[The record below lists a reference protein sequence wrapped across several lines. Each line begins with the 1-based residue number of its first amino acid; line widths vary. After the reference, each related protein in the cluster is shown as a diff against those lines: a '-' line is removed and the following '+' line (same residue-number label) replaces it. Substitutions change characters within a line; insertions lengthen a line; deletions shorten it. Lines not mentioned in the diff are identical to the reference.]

1 LLTRKLAGRCSAAAS
16 QQLSEDTMQRHATKL
31 KLIAAVV
38 SGAFLIGGLSACGRT
53 QSTESLLTDAKQY
66 QQKGDL
72 KAALI
77 QLKNAVEKSPENAD
91 ARLQLAMLQ
100 LKMGDNASAE
110 KEARKARSLG
120 IKADVALPLEGRAM
134 AQQGRFKEMLETITP
149 ELAAHSA
156 PLLSL
161 RGDAL
166 LATGKPEDAKAAYDQ
181 ALALNPNSGD
191 ALLGMARHAMASNDR
206 DAAERYALEAVA
218 KDANNPEVWMF
229 RGALLRF
236 NGKPDEALAAYDK
249 VLALDPQH
257 RTAHI
262 EKAYIDIS
270 RGKFAEAKTE
280 IDAADKAA
288 PGSLLVT
295 YTRGLYEFSQGK
307 FAAAQEA
314 VQKVLKSAPEHMPSV
329 LLAGASEMNLGA
341 TQQAEQH
348 LRKYLESN
356 PNDIYARKLLAQ
368 TLLKSSQPADAA
380 AALAPVL
387 KEPTQ
392 DAQLLALAGESYM
405 QVRDFNKATA
415 YLEKATALAPKAA
428 ALHTSLGLSR
438 LGQGDNEKGLSELE
452 LAASLDPKSAQATM
466 ALVQTEMNL
475 KHFDKAL
482 AAAQALEKQQPDNPQ
497 VYNLK
502 GAVYLIKGDAANAR
516 AAFEKAVAVQPTF
529 FPAISNLSRLDL
541 QEHKPEAAK
550 QRFEKLLEKDKNNYG
565 AMAALGELALMQKHP
580 EEATAWFEKG
590 SNANPDAVL
599 PAVKLGTHYLHT
611 NQAPK
616 ALALARKLLVAN
628 PTNADLLELQGQAQ
642 VATKDPSAALETYS
656 KLVNVLP
663 KSAAAQLRLAG
674 VHMLLKNDAAAA
686 DDLKRAVELQP
697 EFMPAR
703 MAQIELALR
712 NKQPDEALA
721 KARQIQKLNEK
732 APVGYAVE
740 GDVLLAQGKAAQ
752 ALPAYEKALS
762 IAQSP
767 ELLVKVAQTMSMAGK
782 GKEAQARAAQWLKE
796 HPNDALVAMF
806 LADRSLASK
815 EYKPAISLL
824 EGVIKQNPNNP
835 VALNNLAW
843 AYQQEKD
850 PRALGTAE
858 QAFKVGG
865 ENPGVMDTLGWM
877 LVEQGN
883 TARGLPLLQK
893 ASGLS
898 PDSPEIRYHLA
909 VTLHKSGDK
918 QGARKELN
926 QLLAQNKPFA
936 QIEEARALLKTL

>member
-1 LLTRKLAGRCSAAAS
+1 
-16 QQLSEDTMQRHATKL
+16 MPRHATKL
-31 KLIAAVV
+31 TLIAAVV

-72 KAALI
+72 KAAMI
-77 QLKNAVEKSPENAD
+77 QLKNAVEKSPENGD
-91 ARLQLAMLQ
+91 ARLQLATLQ
-100 LKMGDNASAE
+100 LKMGDTASAE

-120 IKADVALPLEGRAM
+120 IAADVALPLEGKAM
-134 AQQGRFKEMLETITP
+134 AQQGRFKELLETITP
-149 ELAAHSA
+149 ALAARSA

-166 LATGKPEDAKAAYDQ
+166 LATGKADEAKQSYDQ

-191 ALLGMARHAMASNDR
+191 ALLGLARHAMATNDR
-206 DAAERYALEAVA
+206 DAAERYAADAVS
-218 KDANNPEVWMF
+218 KDGKNPEVWMF
-229 RGALLRF
+229 RGAMQRF
-236 NGKPDEALAAYDK
+236 AGKPDEALAAYDK
-249 VLALDPQH
+249 ALALEPQH

-262 EKAYIDIS
+262 EKAYIEIS
-270 RGKFAEAKTE
+270 RGKFPEAKTE
-280 IDAADKAA
+280 IDAADKSA

-307 FAAAQEA
+307 FAAAEEA
-314 VQKVLKSAPEHMPSV
+314 VQKVLKNAPEHMPSV
-329 LLAGASEMNLGA
+329 LLAGASEMNLGS

-356 PNDIYARKLLAQ
+356 PSDVYARKLLAQ
-368 TLLKSSQPADAA
+368 TLLKSAQPADAV

-387 KEPTQ
+387 KDSSQ
-392 DAQLLALAGESYM
+392 DPQLLALAGESYM
-405 QVRDFNKATA
+405 QVRDFDKASV
-415 YLEKATALAPKAA
+415 YLEKAAALAPKAA

-438 LGQGDNEKGLSELE
+438 LGQGDQAKGLSELE
-452 LAASLDPKSAQATM
+452 LATTLDPKSAQATM

-475 KHFDKAL
+475 KHYDKAL
-482 AAAQALEKQQPDNPQ
+482 VAAQALEKQQPDNPQ

-502 GAVYLIKGDAANAR
+502 GAVYLVKGDKANAR
-516 AAFEKAVAVQPTF
+516 AAFEKAVALQPTF

-541 QEHKPEAAK
+541 QDNKPEAAK

-565 AMAALGELALMQKHP
+565 AMAALGELALIQKHP
-580 EEATAWFEKG
+580 DEATSWFEKG
-590 SNANPDAVL
+590 SNANPEAVL
-599 PAVKLGTHYLHT
+599 PAVKLGNHYLHT

-616 ALALARKLLVAN
+616 ALTLARKFMVAN
-628 PTNADLLELQGQAQ
+628 PTNPDLLELQGQAQ

-697 EFMPAR
+697 EFLPAR

-712 NKQPDEALA
+712 TGHPDDALA
-721 KARQIQKLNEK
+721 RARQIQKLNDK
-732 APVGYAVE
+732 VPVGYAVE
-740 GDVLLAQGKAAQ
+740 GDVLLAQNKPAE

-762 IAQSP
+762 ISKSP
-767 ELLVKVAQTMSMAGK
+767 ELLVKVAQAMTMTGK
-782 GKEAQARAAQWLKE
+782 GKEAEARATQWLKDR
-796 HPNDALVAMF
+796 PNDALVAMF
-806 LADRSLASK
+806 VADRSLAGK
-815 EYKPAISLL
+815 EFKPAISLL
-824 EGVIKQNPNNP
+824 EGVLKQNPNNP

-858 QAFKVGG
+858 QAFKVAGD
-865 ENPGVMDTLGWM
+865 NPGVMDTLGWM

-883 TARGLPLLQK
+883 TTRALPLLQK
-893 ASGLS
+893 ASGMA
-898 PDSPEIRYHLA
+898 PNSPEIRYHLA
-909 VTLHKSGDK
+909 VGLHKSGDK

-926 QLLAQNKPFA
+926 QLLAQNKQFA

>member
-1 LLTRKLAGRCSAAAS
+1 
-16 QQLSEDTMQRHATKL
+16 MPRHATKL
-31 KLIAAVV
+31 TLIATVV

-72 KAALI
+72 KAAVI
-77 QLKNAVEKSPENAD
+77 QLKNAVEKSPENGE
-91 ARLQLAMLQ
+91 ARMQLATLQ

-120 IKADVALPLEGRAM
+120 IAADLALPLEGRAM
-134 AQQGRFKEMLETITP
+134 AQQGKFKEMLETITP
-149 ELAAHSA
+149 ALAARSA

-166 LATGKPEDAKAAYDQ
+166 LATGKADDAKQAYDQ
-181 ALALNPNSGD
+181 ALALNANSGD
-191 ALLGMARHAMASNDR
+191 ALLGLARHAMGANDR
-206 DAAERYALEAVA
+206 EAAERYVA
-218 KDANNPEVWMF
+218 DAASKDAKNPEVWMF
-229 RGALLRF
+229 QGALLRF

-249 VLALDPQH
+249 ALALDTQH

-262 EKAYIDIS
+262 EKAYIQIG

-295 YTRGLYEFSQGK
+295 YTRALYEFSQGK
-307 FAAAQEA
+307 FAAAQDA
-314 VQKVLKSAPEHMPSV
+314 LQKVLKTAPEHMPSV

-356 PNDIYARKLLAQ
+356 PNDVYARKLLAQ

-387 KEPTQ
+387 KESSQ
-392 DAQLLALAGESYM
+392 DPQLLALAGESYM
-405 QVRDFNKATA
+405 QVRDFNKATT
-415 YLEKATALAPKAA
+415 YLEKAAALAPKAA

-438 LGQGDNEKGLSELE
+438 LGQGDSEKGLSELE
-452 LAASLDPKSAQATM
+452 LATSLDPKSAQATM
-466 ALVQTEMNL
+466 ALVQTEMSL
-475 KHFDKAL
+475 KHYDKAL
-482 AAAQALEKQQPDNPQ
+482 AATQALEKQQPDNPQ

-502 GAVYLIKGDAANAR
+502 GAVYLVKGDAANAR
-516 AAFEKAVAVQPTF
+516 TAFEKAVALQPTF

-565 AMAALGELALMQKHP
+565 AMASLGELAMLQKHP
-580 EEATAWFEKG
+580 DEATSWFEKG
-590 SNANPDAVL
+590 SNANPEAVL
-599 PAVKLGTHYLHT
+599 PAIKLGTHYLHT

-616 ALALARKLLVAN
+616 ALSLARKFLVAN

-642 VATKDPSAALETYS
+642 VATKDPSGALETYS

-674 VHMLLKNDAAAA
+674 VHMMLKNDAAAT
-686 DDLKRAVELQP
+686 DDLKRAVEMQP

-703 MAQIELALR
+703 MAQIELAVR
-712 NKQPDEALA
+712 SGHPDDALA

-732 APVGYAVE
+732 LPVGYAVE
-740 GDVLLAQGKAAQ
+740 GDVLLAQNKPAQ

-762 IAQSP
+762 LSQSP
-767 ELLVKVAQTMSMAGK
+767 ELLVKVVQVMSMSGK
-782 GKEAQARAAQWLKE
+782 GKEAQARAAQWLKDR
-796 HPNDALVAMF
+796 PNDTLVAMY

-815 EYKPAISLL
+815 DIKPAIALL
-824 EGVIKQNPNNP
+824 EGVLKQNPNNP

-858 QAFKVGG
+858 QAFKVAG

-877 LVEQGN
+877 LLEQGN
-883 TARGLPLLQK
+883 TTRAVPLLQK
-893 ASGLS
+893 ATGLA
-898 PDSPEIRYHLA
+898 PNSPEIRYHLA
-909 VTLHKSGDK
+909 VGLHKSGDK

-926 QLLAQNKPFA
+926 QLLAENKPFA

>member
-1 LLTRKLAGRCSAAAS
+1 
-16 QQLSEDTMQRHATKL
+16 MQRHATKL

-53 QSTESLLTDAKQY
+53 QSTESLLADAKQY

-72 KAALI
+72 KAAQI

-91 ARLQLAMLQ
+91 ARLQLATLQ

-120 IKADVALPLEGRAM
+120 AAADVALVLEGKAM

-149 ELAAHSA
+149 ELAAKSA

-166 LATGKPEDAKAAYDQ
+166 LATGKTADAKALYDQ
-181 ALALNPNSGD
+181 ALALNANSGD
-191 ALLGMARHAMASNDR
+191 ALLGLARHAMASNDR
-206 DAAERYALEAVA
+206 EAAERYAADAAA
-218 KDANNPEVWMF
+218 KDANNPDVWMF
-229 RGALLRF
+229 EGALLRF

-249 VLALDPQH
+249 VLKLEPQH
-257 RTAHI
+257 RSAHI
-262 EKAYIDIS
+262 EKAYIEIS

-295 YTRGLYEFSQGK
+295 YTRALYEFSQGK
-307 FAAAQEA
+307 FAAAQDA

-356 PNDIYARKLLAQ
+356 PNDVYARKLLAQ
-368 TLLKSSQPADAA
+368 TLLKSAQPADAA

-387 KEPTQ
+387 KESSQ
-392 DAQLLALAGESYM
+392 DPQLLALAGESYM

-415 YLEKATALAPKAA
+415 YLEKAAALAPKAA
-428 ALHTSLGLSR
+428 AVRTSLGLSR

-452 LAASLDPKSAQATM
+452 LATTLDPKSPQATM
-466 ALVQTEMNL
+466 ALVQTEMSL
-475 KHFDKAL
+475 KHYDKAL
-482 AAAQALEKQQPDNPQ
+482 AAAQSLEKQQPDNPQ

-502 GAVYLIKGDAANAR
+502 GAVYLVKGDAANAR
-516 AAFEKAVAVQPTF
+516 AAFEKALAVQPTF
-529 FPAISNLSRLDL
+529 FPAVSNLARLDM

-550 QRFEKLLEKDKNNYG
+550 QRFETLLEKDKNNYG
-565 AMAALGELALMQKHP
+565 AMAALGELATLQKKND
-580 EEATAWFEKG
+580 EATSWFEKA
-590 SNANPDAVL
+590 SNANPDAVP
-599 PAVKLGTHYLHT
+599 PALMLGTHYLRT

-663 KSAAAQLRLAG
+663 KSATAQLRLAG
-674 VHMLLKNDAAAA
+674 VHMMLKNDAAAA

-703 MAQIELALR
+703 LAQIELALR
-712 NKQPDEALA
+712 TGHPDDALA
-721 KARQIQKLNEK
+721 KARQIQKLNDK
-732 APVGYAVE
+732 LPIGYAVE
-740 GDVLLAQGKAAQ
+740 GDVMLAQKKPAE
-752 ALPAYEKALS
+752 ALPSYEKALS
-762 IAQSP
+762 LSKSP
-767 ELLVKVAQTMSMAGK
+767 EMLVKVAQTMIMAGK
-782 GKEAQARAAQWLKE
+782 AKEGQARATQWLKD
-796 HPNDALVAMF
+796 HPNDTLVAMF
-806 LADRSLASK
+806 LADRSLASRETK
-815 EYKPAISLL
+815 QAIPLL
-824 EGVIKQNPNNP
+824 ESVLKQNPNNA

-850 PRALGTAE
+850 PRAIATAE

-893 ASGLS
+893 AIVLA

-909 VTLHKSGDK
+909 VSLHKSGDQ

-936 QIEEARALLKTL
+936 QMEEARALLKTL